1 LRLLSLHS
9 WRAPE
14 TWCVTQHYRA
24 LVQVD
29 STAGKETRVV
39 EYRKKVLEAAGIP
52 TQTFALDPKRANL
65 MILPGFH

>member
-1 LRLLSLHS
+1 
-9 WRAPE
+9 
-14 TWCVTQHYRA
+14 VTQHYRA

-29 STAGKETRVV
+29 STAGK

>member
-1 LRLLSLHS
+1 
-9 WRAPE
+9 
-14 TWCVTQHYRA
+14 VTQHYRA

-52 TQTFALDPKRANL
+52 TQTFALDPTRANL